1 MDNYSGEVMST
12 PVDAPAL
19 SEHWQTIARS
29 TEVAQRGVTALIEA
43 PDGAVLIAVMG
54 DNDHPTGMI
63 AKLVPKG
70 EAPPPVASVVQAVS
84 VADAQRLFG
93 VNCARCHG
101 VSGKGDG
108 PDAQRL
114 GDFVPDFTGQAFHRW
129 RTDEELLTAIR
140 EGGTAVGRGPMMPP
154 WQGVLREA
162 EILALKDYLRTLPAA
177 P

>member
-1 MDNYSGEVMST
+1 
-12 PVDAPAL
+12 
-19 SEHWQTIARS
+19 
-29 TEVAQRGVTALIEA
+29 
-43 PDGAVLIAVMG
+43 
-54 DNDHPTGMI
+54 
-63 AKLVPKG
+63 
-70 EAPPPVASVVQAVS
+70 
-84 VADAQRLFG
+84 LFG

-114 GDFVPDFTGQAFHRW
+114 GDFVPDFTSPAFRRW
-129 RTDEELLTAIR
+129 RTDDELLTAIR
-140 EGGTAVGRGPMMPP
+140 EGGAAVGRGPMMPP